1 MTDTPKPKPK
11 PKPKPENIPDAQRR
25 VALPLLD
32 ELFQGLFDR

>member
-11 PKPKPENIPDAQRR
+11 PKPEPEKIPDAQRR